1 MLVTSIPQYIQ
12 GLTNAKVDLTTTDAT
27 VLYTAPSGADFNAS
41 VVSSII
47 VSEDSGNADTLTLTI
62 TNGSDVFSLF
72 KVKAVGANGTVE
84 LLTRDL
90 VLQSGEILNNLH
102 TEYAE
107 FKKGDDIFSLENKNI
122 ILKIDAEGHEK
133 EVIQGLENNLN
144 KNSILLQIEIFDK
157 NFDVMNN
164 ILKDKNFNQIHMI
177 KSDGK
182 KDYYYK
188 NY

>member
-47 VSEDSGNADTLTLTI
+47 VSEDSGNADTVTLTI

-72 KVKAVGANGTVE
+72 KVKAVGANGTIE

-90 VLQSGEILNNLH
+90 VLQSGEILKATAATANRLH
-102 TEYAE
+102 VVA
-107 FKKGDDIFSLENKNI
+107 S
-122 ILKIDAEGHEK
+122 
-133 EVIQGLENNLN
+133 IQELSKTRVTTSALA
-144 KNSILLQIEIFDK
+144 QIQD
-157 NFDVMNN
+157 
-164 ILKDKNFNQIHMI
+164 
-177 KSDGK
+177 
-182 KDYYYK
+182 
-188 NY
+188 